1 MIIVSSKE
9 EAEKWLAIYN
19 LELQEIAERRKKYKE
34 KSSDM
39 ALKYRNKEITDDT
52 YMEFLRKAR
61 HIEVLDKWTEPKIKE
76 QIVSITIDP
85 ILNCKN

>member
-9 EAEKWLAIYN
+9 EAEKWLEIYN
-19 LELQEIAERRKKYKE
+19 LELQEIADRRK

-39 ALKYRNKEITDDT
+39 ALKITDDT

-61 HIEVLDKWTEPKIKE
+61 HIEVLDEWTEPKIKE

-85 ILNCKN
+85 TLAKTKM